1 MYSKQT
7 AAAIIQADQVMK
19 DRGLTEGHCDPGD
32 GSRIGL
38 SIEAIRVSNAAY
50 TGRWV
55 GFEGEIEH
63 EIARLAGL
71 KILPAELS

>member
-1 MYSKQT
+1 MHSSAVVT
-7 AAAIIQADQVMK
+7 AIIKADQIMK
-19 DRGLTEGHCDPGD
+19 DRGAVEGHCNPGD

-38 SIEAIRVSNAAY
+38 SIEAISVSNAAHR
-50 TGRWV
+50 GRWV

-71 KILPAELS
+71 KILPAEIS

>member
-1 MYSKQT
+1 MYSSHT
-7 AAAIIQADQVMK
+7 AAAISQADQVMIA
-19 DRGLTEGHCDPGD
+19 RGLTEGHCSPGD

-38 SIEAIRVSNAAY
+38 SIEAIRVSNAAHV
-50 TGRWV
+50 GRWA

-71 KILPAELS
+71 NILPAERS

>member
-1 MYSKQT
+1 MYSKQVAT
-7 AAAIIQADQVMK
+7 AISQADQIMK

-38 SIEAIRVSNAAY
+38 SIEAIRVSNAVHV
-50 TGRWV
+50 GRWV

-71 KILPAELS
+71 EILPAERS